1 MGARAEQLASKFDQS
16 CREFTGV
23 VERLNDAD
31 WKKQTAAEK
40 WSVGVVAHH
49 VAGGCAVIAGLAQKV
64 AKGEALPG
72 LTMDMI
78 HDMNAK
84 HAKEH
89 ANVTKADT
97 LALFKT
103 NAASASGTVRALSDG
118 ELDRSATLL
127 GGTPMT
133 AAQVIEGILINHVNE
148 HLGSIRATVG
158 AK

>member
-23 VERLNDAD
+23 VEKLSDAE
-31 WKKQTAAEK
+31 WKKETASEK

-49 VAGGCAVIAGLAQKV
+49 VAGGCAVIAGLAHKV

-84 HAKEH
+84 HSKEQ

-103 NAASASGTVRALSDG
+103 SAANASGTVRGLSDG
-118 ELDRSATLL
+118 ELDRSASLL
-127 GGTPMT
+127 GGPPMT

-148 HLGSIRATVG
+148 HLGSIRATIG
-158 AK
+158 QK

>member
-1 MGARAEQLASKFDQS
+1 MGARAEQLANKFDQS
-16 CREFTGV
+16 CREFTAV
-23 VERLNDAD
+23 VEKLNDAE
-31 WKKQTAAEK
+31 WKKETAGEK
-40 WSVGVVAHH
+40 WSVGIVAHH
-49 VAGGCAVIAGLAQKV
+49 VAGGCAGIAGLVQKV

-78 HDMNAK
+78 HDGNAK
-84 HAKEH
+84 HAKES

-103 NAASASGTVRALSDG
+103 NAASASGTVRGLSDS
-118 ELDRSATLL
+118 ELDRSAPLL
-127 GGTPMT
+127 GGPPMT

-148 HLGSIRATVG
+148 HLGNIRATVG